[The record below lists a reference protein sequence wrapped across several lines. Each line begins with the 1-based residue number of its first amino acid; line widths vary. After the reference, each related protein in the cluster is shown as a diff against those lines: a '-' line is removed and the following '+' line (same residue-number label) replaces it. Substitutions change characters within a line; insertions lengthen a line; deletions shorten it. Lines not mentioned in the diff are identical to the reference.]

1 MIHGTF
7 AAHNASN
14 STSELSFTGT
24 FGFVNAT
31 NSHVSRGPFLF
42 FFFFRDTFLCRV
54 SCFIFLSLLLKS
66 VLSPPPGCYRDPV
79 WPWYRQPFPWW
90 TMFFLVPL
98 YSTCSSLSNLQSF
111 RSSRLPIMIIF
122 SCCSYT
128 ANKASNWFL
137 SDKGALAPAAGAL
150 VIGLLGNIYSRW
162 SRGTAFTSMV
172 TGVLFLVPVCVR
184 KSVLPVSLA
193 LLGVLSEGELLITCT
208 PCFSLALLKLVVLL
222 ETTTALCNSTTAV
235 SHSACA

>member
-1 MIHGTF
+1 MEHSPPTMHRIPRPSLVSLGP
-7 AAHNASN
+7 SDLSMPLIVMSLEVGSY
-14 STSELSFTGT
+14 ST
-24 FGFVNAT
+24 
-31 NSHVSRGPFLF
+31 
-42 FFFFRDTFLCRV
+42 
-54 SCFIFLSLLLKS
+54 
-66 VLSPPPGCYRDPV
+66 LSPQTAVSLSHTIAYLTVLLGCYRDPD

-111 RSSRLPIMIIF
+111 RSSQLPVMIIF

-150 VIGLLGNIYSRW
+150 VIGLLGNVYSRW

-172 TGVLFLVPVCVR
+172 TGVLFLVPVRV
-184 KSVLPVSLA
+184 
-193 LLGVLSEGELLITCT
+193 
-208 PCFSLALLKLVVLL
+208 
-222 ETTTALCNSTTAV
+222 
-235 SHSACA
+235 

>member
-1 MIHGTF
+1 MLRTVTF
-7 AAHNASN
+7 REVGFSSLASH
-14 STSELSFTGT
+14 SQPIAKL
-24 FGFVNAT
+24 V
-31 NSHVSRGPFLF
+31 
-42 FFFFRDTFLCRV
+42 
-54 SCFIFLSLLLKS
+54 
-66 VLSPPPGCYRDPV
+66 PPGCYRDPD
-79 WPWYRQPFPWW
+79 WPWFRQPFPWW

-137 SDKGALAPAAGAL
+137 SDKGAIASAAGAL

-172 TGVLFLVPVCVR
+172 TGVLFLVPVCVS
-184 KSVLPVSLA
+184 KYLC
-193 LLGVLSEGELLITCT
+193 LS
-208 PCFSLALLKLVVLL
+208 LVV
-222 ETTTALCNSTTAV
+222 ES
-235 SHSACA
+235 S

>member
-1 MIHGTF
+1 
-7 AAHNASN
+7 
-14 STSELSFTGT
+14 
-24 FGFVNAT
+24 
-31 NSHVSRGPFLF
+31 
-42 FFFFRDTFLCRV
+42 
-54 SCFIFLSLLLKS
+54 
-66 VLSPPPGCYRDPV
+66 
-79 WPWYRQPFPWW
+79 
-90 TMFFLVPL
+90 MFFLVPL

-172 TGVLFLVPVCVR
+172 TGVLFLVPVCVP
-184 KSVLPVSLA
+184 KSSLLCLCHWLFEEGILDEGK
-193 LLGVLSEGELLITCT
+193 LLTCI
-208 PCFSLALLKLVVLL
+208 PCFSLALPKLVVLL
-222 ETTTALCNSTTAV
+222 EITTALCNSTTAV